1 MFQQWAALFTL
12 QLVSNAWESQSHVCS
27 AMTRHHWSLQCEL
40 ECKVLTREFRD
51 HRALTCHGASAC
63 SRGLWRG
70 QAGWGWRSL
79 LLSGPLPASAQGH
92 GYSRTRRRS
101 WGQKNTEMLAVLHR
115 TEQTVDGSYS
125 CGFHG
130 RALKSTTSQVENTF
144 QFYYYVMILFSCR
157 YMVKLL

>member
-27 AMTRHHWSLQCEL
+27 AMTRHHWSQQCEL

-79 LLSGPLPASAQGH
+79 LLSGPLPASARGH
-92 GYSRTRRRS
+92 GYSRTQRRS
-101 WGQKNTEMLAVLHR
+101 WGQSHHIKGRCFCLVFLRQSRTLQSTFSSTMWWMLTHKHR
-115 TEQTVDGSYS
+115 RVVDAPHLEHWAQT
-125 CGFHG
+125 
-130 RALKSTTSQVENTF
+130 L
-144 QFYYYVMILFSCR
+144 R
-157 YMVKLL
+157 Y